1 MQIKHNLQTSCSCP
15 CDSLIEEEV
24 LPLNVW
30 ITVQRIE
37 SPVPNWDSDMIQ
49 SDSRNLV
56 EVALCYP

>member
-1 MQIKHNLQTSCSCP
+1 LIK
-15 CDSLIEEEV
+15 EGE
-24 LPLNVW
+24 LPLDVW

-56 EVALCYP
+56 EVVWCYP